1 MESNKT
7 LRLPEKRGKGIAVA
21 AALTLFAVVALFFF
35 FNILR
40 CDADM
45 PVVPTAI
52 AYLSVACLA
61 MGALFCGKRMI
72 LDSGAEPEKVF
83 TLFMIVAGAL
93 CMTVFLPFT
102 VPDEPSHYLSAYR
115 ISNYLTLNFDQFGEE
130 RLLIR
135 KADYELIASL
145 RSTQLSPQYYAEIAK
160 GFDIFSSGSGA
171 SFIPAEF
178 TGDAP
183 FGYIAS
189 AFGIALGRMLHF
201 GAVPTFYLGRI
212 ANLAVYILAVRFA
225 IKRAPYG
232 KTAFFAIATL
242 PMAIH
247 LVGSY
252 SYDSSIIALALLFV
266 SQVLYIREKPEKAS
280 VWDIILCAI
289 WAALLAP
296 SKLVY
301 FPLLFLVFLIPS
313 EKLPFKKSAAMLIK
327 SGVVALGAAAL
338 LLMQGGSLFAAFGDA
353 KCAWTDG
360 RLYSLA
366 DVFAHP
372 LNTLRVLLQTV
383 AAKTDFYLA
392 SMTAS
397 YTGWHQLVLPVFVW
411 APTLALLFASFLPAA
426 DEPRGSLT
434 GRSRASALAIW
445 IVSAAAIMAAML
457 LTWTPVGSSVVEGV
471 QGRYFI
477 PLLPLLF
484 VAMRGKRL
492 TLPENGGRYIICACV
507 YVGLLMPFVYFGMVF
522 S

>member
-1 MESNKT
+1 MERK
-7 LRLPEKRGKGIAVA
+7 RLSGLIGKNGKGLAAA
-21 AALTLFAVVALFFF
+21 AALALFALTALFYF

-40 CDADM
+40 CTAET

-52 AYLSVACLA
+52 IYLSVACLA
-61 MGALFCGKRMI
+61 IGALICGKRMI
-72 LDSGAEPEKVF
+72 LDSGAKPEKVF
-83 TLFMIVAGAL
+83 TLFMIFAGVLYTA
-93 CMTVFLPFT
+93 VFLPFT
-102 VPDEPSHYLSAYR
+102 APDEPSHYLSAYR
-115 ISNYLTLNFDQFGEE
+115 VSNYLTLNFDQFGEE

-135 KADYELIASL
+135 KADYELFASL
-145 RSTQLSPQYYAEIAK
+145 RSTQLSPEYYSGIAN
-160 GFDIFSSGSGA
+160 GFEMFVSGAGA

-178 TGDAP
+178 TCTAP

-201 GAVPTFYLGRI
+201 GAIPTFYLGRM

-232 KTAFFAIATL
+232 KTAFFVIASL

-280 VWDIILCAI
+280 VWDILLCAL

-313 EKLPFKKSAAMLIK
+313 DKLPVKKNTAMLIK
-327 SGVVALGAAAL
+327 SGVVALGAAIL
-338 LLMQGGSLFAAFGDA
+338 LLMQGSDLFFAFGSG
-353 KCAWTDG
+353 KCTWTNG
-360 RLYSLA
+360 QLYSLG
-366 DVFAHP
+366 DLFGRP
-372 LNTLRVLLQTV
+372 LNSLRVLLQTI
-383 AAKTDFYLA
+383 AGKTDFYLA
-392 SMTAS
+392 SMTGS
-397 YTGWHQLVLPVFVW
+397 YMGWHQLIIPVFVW
-411 APTLALLFASFLPAA
+411 APMLALLVASFLPTA
-426 DEPRGSLT
+426 DDPHGSLN
-434 GRSRASALAIW
+434 GKNRASALLIW
-445 IVSAAAIMAAML
+445 VVSAAAIMAAML
-457 LTWTPVGSSVVEGV
+457 LTWTPVGSSVIEGV

-477 PLLPLLF
+477 PLLPLIFIAL
-484 VAMRGKRL
+484 RGKRF
-492 TLPENGGRYIICACV
+492 TLPAGSGKYILYACV